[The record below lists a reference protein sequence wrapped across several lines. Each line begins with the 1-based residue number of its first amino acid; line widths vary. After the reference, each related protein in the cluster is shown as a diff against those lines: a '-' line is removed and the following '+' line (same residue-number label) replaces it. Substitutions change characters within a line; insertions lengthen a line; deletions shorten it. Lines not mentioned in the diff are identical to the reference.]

1 MTERKANTRNDKRV
15 ERNKDNLGNIKG
27 QERDVHEWRRSD
39 GSGGGGGRGR
49 GGGTPRREAD

>member
-39 GSGGGGGRGR
+39 GRVGGRER